1 MKSSRSVLFWVLVIG
16 VLTLVFGRI
25 DNDYLY
31 AFYFVTLLLPVMVGT
46 SYLFNQFLIP
56 QYLQKQ
62 KYFKFS
68 LFSLYAIITS
78 MYLEMIVLVLAFIYL
93 ANYTYNQM
101 NPLTTDVVSLTITL
115 YFIVL
120 IRSFVFLI
128 KQSQDKQQTIN
139 RLETVEENIKK
150 GHLLVRANRQT
161 AKVIYEDINHL
172 ESLSDYVKIFTATGK
187 PILTKEKISNI
198 EKRLPPFFLRIHRSY
213 IVNTNKVES
222 FTKAFRA
229 SIHL

>member
-1 MKSSRSVLFWVLVIG
+1 M
-16 VLTLVFGRI
+16 
-25 DNDYLY
+25 
-31 AFYFVTLLLPVMVGT
+31 MVGT

-62 KYFKFS
+62 KYFKFG
-68 LFSLYAIITS
+68 LYSLYALITS
-78 MYLEMIVLVLAFIYL
+78 MYLEMIVLILAFIYL
-93 ANYTYNQM
+93 ANYTYDQM

-120 IRSFVFLI
+120 LRSFVFLI

-161 AKVIYEDINHL
+161 AKVIYEDINYL
-172 ESLSDYVKIFTATGK
+172 ESLSDYVKIYTSSNN
-187 PILTKEKISNI
+187 PILTKEKISNL
-198 EKRLPPFFLRIHRSY
+198 EKRLPPFFIRIHRSY

-222 FTKAFRA
+222 FTKETVVIEDNSLPISRTYK
-229 SIHL
+229 SKTLEVLSSTN